1 MLKGYIDAYWVKNS
15 NMKKSPNQNG
25 KKFRGRWGN
34 CWNMKKFPNCG
45 WMCREGLGEY
55 LEWQKNTQCRRKCY
69 RNAVPFALRCASC
82 SCRAGALYIQSENQ
96 PIVSK
101 LPWLISSC
109 LCTACRNAQIPV
121 CREQQLRQFYNK
133 TASEHLCVKAWM
145 LFFVL
150 SWTKNK
156 KAVSTWFI
164 DIIIKVMGILIT
176 IVLYSRMISIYLHC
190 AVAPLPMA
198 TVTNHHMAR
207 S

>member
-55 LEWQKNTQCRRKCY
+55 LEWKKNTQCRRKCY

-109 LCTACRNAQIPV
+109 LCTACRNAQIQV
-121 CREQQLRQFYNK
+121 
-133 TASEHLCVKAWM
+133 
-145 LFFVL
+145 
-150 SWTKNK
+150 
-156 KAVSTWFI
+156 
-164 DIIIKVMGILIT
+164 DISLILGNLIT
-176 IVLYSRMISIYLHC
+176 VIFDYQILRK
-190 AVAPLPMA
+190 PLKIL
-198 TVTNHHMAR
+198 
-207 S
+207 SL

>member
-121 CREQQLRQFYNK
+121 YKIKKIEFKIENNQFEWRRK
-133 TASEHLCVKAWM
+133 HL
-145 LFFVL
+145 
-150 SWTKNK
+150 SGT
-156 KAVSTWFI
+156 
-164 DIIIKVMGILIT
+164 IKDNWNHKG
-176 IVLYSRMISIYLHC
+176 SQK
-190 AVAPLPMA
+190 
-198 TVTNHHMAR
+198 VTSNFKFMESHR
-207 S
+207 YD

>member
-82 SCRAGALYIQSENQ
+82 SCRAGALCIQSEIQ
-96 PIVSK
+96 PLASK
-101 LPWLISSC
+101 LP
-109 LCTACRNAQIPV
+109 TAASAFSAIYIV
-121 CREQQLRQFYNK
+121 IRQ
-133 TASEHLCVKAWM
+133 EHNRKKDFLKLEKPPLTNGKCAEVFSMGRCEINSTLLNIVKKCDKSVFCILKKCV
-145 LFFVL
+145 
-150 SWTKNK
+150 
-156 KAVSTWFI
+156 
-164 DIIIKVMGILIT
+164 
-176 IVLYSRMISIYLHC
+176 
-190 AVAPLPMA
+190 
-198 TVTNHHMAR
+198 
-207 S
+207 

>member
-121 CREQQLRQFYNK
+121 YKIKKMEFKEEYVNEISRFSNRLWLDSVDEAGKFL
-133 TASEHLCVKAWM
+133 AWHSYKKDTTGWE
-145 LFFVL
+145 LDGLINSKVL
-150 SWTKNK
+150 LAK
-156 KAVSTWFI
+156 
-164 DIIIKVMGILIT
+164 
-176 IVLYSRMISIYLHC
+176 R
-190 AVAPLPMA
+190 
-198 TVTNHHMAR
+198 
-207 S
+207 

>member
-82 SCRAGALYIQSENQ
+82 SCRAVALYIQSENQ
-96 PIVSK
+96 HPEEKYFMEMKKSEYCRWLWEFGATETLKNIERKKQKSELSIHK
-101 LPWLISSC
+101 LKKI
-109 LCTACRNAQIPV
+109 
-121 CREQQLRQFYNK
+121 
-133 TASEHLCVKAWM
+133 
-145 LFFVL
+145 
-150 SWTKNK
+150 TKY
-156 KAVSTWFI
+156 A
-164 DIIIKVMGILIT
+164 LIT
-176 IVLYSRMISIYLHC
+176 WNNKRIIQL
-190 AVAPLPMA
+190 
-198 TVTNHHMAR
+198 
-207 S
+207 